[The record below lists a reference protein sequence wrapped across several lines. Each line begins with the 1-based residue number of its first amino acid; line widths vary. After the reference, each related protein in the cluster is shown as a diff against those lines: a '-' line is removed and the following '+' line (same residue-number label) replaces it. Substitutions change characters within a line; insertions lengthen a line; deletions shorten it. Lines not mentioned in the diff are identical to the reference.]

1 MSRDTQRIF
10 HDVRNPL
17 NNISVN
23 AELGK
28 LTLERTGDTDKAIAI
43 FARILQE
50 CRRCDTVLTELRD
63 QLSSDQ
69 LPPDT
74 HAGDNA

>member
-28 LTLERTGDTDKAIAI
+28 LTLERTGDADKAIAI

-63 QLSSDQ
+63 QLSAEQS
-69 LPPDT
+69 PPDNN
-74 HAGDNA
+74 AGDSA

>member
-1 MSRDTQRIF
+1 MSSDTQRLL

-28 LTLERTGDTDKAIAI
+28 LTLERTGDVEKASAI
-43 FARILQE
+43 FERILQE

-63 QLSSDQ
+63 QLSVEPGSESGSQ
-69 LPPDT
+69 
-74 HAGDNA
+74 GESN

>member
-1 MSRDTQRIF
+1 MSSDTQRLL

-28 LTLERTGDTDKAIAI
+28 LTLERTGDVDKASAI
-43 FARILQE
+43 FERILQE

-63 QLSSDQ
+63 HMSTGQEAASENR
-69 LPPDT
+69 
-74 HAGDNA
+74 GDNH

>member
-1 MSRDTQRIF
+1 MSSDTQRLL

-28 LTLERTGDTDKAIAI
+28 LTLERTGDVEKASAI
-43 FARILQE
+43 FERILQE

-63 QLSSDQ
+63 HLSVEPRSDSGSQ
-69 LPPDT
+69 
-74 HAGDNA
+74 GERN

>member
-1 MSRDTQRIF
+1 MSSDTQRLL

-28 LTLERTGDTDKAIAI
+28 LTLERTGDTDKATAI
-43 FARILQE
+43 FERILQE
-50 CRRCDTVLTELRD
+50 CRRCDTVLSELRD
-63 QLSSDQ
+63 QLSYEQSANGTD
-69 LPPDT
+69 
-74 HAGDNA
+74 AGDNA

>member
-1 MSRDTQRIF
+1 MSSDTQRLL

-28 LTLERTGDTDKAIAI
+28 LTLERTGDTDKATAI
-43 FARILQE
+43 FERILQE
-50 CRRCDTVLTELRD
+50 CRRCDTVLSELRD
-63 QLSSDQ
+63 QLSHEQSANGTD
-69 LPPDT
+69 
-74 HAGDNA
+74 AGDNA